1 MDYLCGLKYI
11 FFGGGRSIYYDE
23 ILYPKLKIYDLII
36 FTKSIEKYYCDI
48 KYTNKLN
55 FLDYLFLI
63 TIYLVS

>member
-11 FFGGGRSIYYDE
+11 FLGGRSIYYDE
-23 ILYPKLKIYDLII
+23 ILYPKLKIYDLIM

-48 KYTNKLN
+48 KYTNKLK